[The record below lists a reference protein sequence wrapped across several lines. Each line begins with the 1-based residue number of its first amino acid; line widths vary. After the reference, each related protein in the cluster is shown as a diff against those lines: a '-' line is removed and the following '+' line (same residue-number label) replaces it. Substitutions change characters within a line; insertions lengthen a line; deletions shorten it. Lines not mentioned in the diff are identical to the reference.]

1 MKKLSRGFTAIE
13 VTIALTLTVVVA
25 SGILGVGYILGNVQ
39 ERTFLSFGNVE
50 KARYAVRQISREL
63 RTARSGDNGAFL
75 LANASGDSISFYS
88 DIDFDGA
95 TEYVTYSRVGT
106 TLTKQVTRRFGYPYT
121 YPPAQAVTTTIATT
135 VRNGSVPVFTY
146 FDENWPTDTTNNPL
160 TTPANVSRV
169 KMVRVYLRM
178 NESTT
183 NPSADYILD
192 TMVNLRMVKTNL

>member
-1 MKKLSRGFTAIE
+1 MKKNYRGFTAIE

-25 SGILGVGYILGNVQ
+25 SGILGIGYILGNVQ

-106 TLTKQVTRRFGYPYT
+106 TLTKQVTKRFGYPYT
-121 YPPAQAVTTTIATT
+121 YPPAQATTTTIATT

-160 TTPANVSRV
+160 STPANVSRV